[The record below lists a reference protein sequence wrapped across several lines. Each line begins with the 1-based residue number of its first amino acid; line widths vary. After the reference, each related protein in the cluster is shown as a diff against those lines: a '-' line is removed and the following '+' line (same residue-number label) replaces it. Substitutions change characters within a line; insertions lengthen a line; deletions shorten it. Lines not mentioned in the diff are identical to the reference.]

1 MFLKKIYLRI
11 NENKKKKDKKIRHD
25 IKRALCLFMTAIIV
39 SNNTPVFAVF
49 ADSSEEQEVL
59 DDMIADMGEAE
70 RILAELEES
79 KADIEEYII
88 KLDKQLTSIN
98 KELYNIKKKLKK
110 VKKKIKKTKIK
121 LKAQEEDI
129 AEQYAS
135 MKLRIQFMYEEG
147 DAKIID
153 LLLGSDDFSDFLN
166 KVEYIT
172 DISSYDRNMLEKMKE
187 TKLAIEETKATLEER
202 QDELVA
208 LKEEQDEK
216 KATTEKLLEAKADEL
231 AETDSKIAAAENSI
245 KSMESDI
252 SNQMDV
258 VNEMREAES
267 RIAAEEAS
275 KKNKKNDTEGETS
288 EDSII
293 VDTQTSTTGWM
304 WPLPGYTSLS
314 SQFGY
319 RTDPIDGST
328 SYHCG
333 IDIPAPSGTNI
344 YAVAD
349 GTVAWATS
357 NASAGNWTGI
367 YHGDGLYSVYMH
379 QSVMLV
385 SPGDTVHKGDVIG
398 LVGSTGRSTG
408 AHLHLSVRLNGA
420 YVEPLNYVSP

>member
-1 MFLKKIYLRI
+1 MFFKRI
-11 NENKKKKDKKIRHD
+11 NEKQHIDNIKLEVKK
-25 IKRALCLFMTAIIV
+25 ALCLFMTAVIV
-39 SNNTPVFAVF
+39 SNNTPVFDVF
-49 ADSSEEQEVL
+49 ADSEEEQEVL
-59 DDMIADMGEAE
+59 DNMIADMGEAE

-79 KADIEEYII
+79 KANIEEYIV
-88 KLDKQLTSIN
+88 KLDEQLTNIN

-110 VKKKIKKTKIK
+110 VKKKIKKTKVK

-147 DAKIID
+147 DAKVID

-172 DISSYDRNMLEKMKE
+172 DISAYDRNMLDKMKE
-187 TKLAIEETKATLEER
+187 TKAAIEETKATLEEK

-208 LKEEQDEK
+208 LKDEQEEKQE
-216 KATTEKLLEAKADEL
+216 TTEKLLEAKADEL

-245 KSMESDI
+245 KSMEADI
-252 SNQMDV
+252 SDQMDV
-258 VNEMREAES
+258 VSEMKEAES
-267 RIAAEEAS
+267 RIAAEEAA
-275 KKNKKNDTEGETS
+275 KKAKKNDSEGETT
-288 EDSII
+288 EDSTI
-293 VDTQTSTTGWM
+293 VDTQTTTTGWM
-304 WPLPGYTSLS
+304 WPLPGYTTLS

-319 RTDPIDGST
+319 RTDPIDGTT

-408 AHLHLSVRLNGA
+408 AHLHLSVRLNGS